1 MGDQDKSS
9 GSVSLTPQ
17 VEDVLKRIGS
27 NSKVDGVVVIN
38 NEGIPIKST
47 LDSTS
52 TVQYSAEVS
61 QLADRAKCL
70 VRDLD
75 PTNELTFVRIASRKH
90 EVLVAPDQEY
100 ILIVLQRARK
110 GAQDTE

>member
-1 MGDQDKSS
+1 M
-9 GSVSLTPQ
+9 V
-17 VEDVLKRIGS
+17 
-27 NSKVDGVVVIN
+27 N

-61 QLADRAKCL
+61 QLAERAKCL

-75 PTNELTFVRIASRKH
+75 PTNELTFVRIASRRRTICFIQPEHRDVK
-90 EVLVAPDQEY
+90 Y
-100 ILIVLQRARK
+100 T
-110 GAQDTE
+110 DTTYQIH